1 MKNTDKKQKRLR
13 QRQEQKAFAKKVV
26 RRSAVA
32 AVILIIVIFA
42 LVNVVPSMLEK
53 SIDRALDSRD
63 FDRAMRY
70 AAFMGAEKETS
81 VSMRVGY
88 LSAEDLLAAGSYEE
102 AKAAFRELGSYE
114 DAAAKV
120 SECDYRAA
128 RNLMES
134 GDYESAARAF
144 AALNGYGDSGE
155 LADECRFRLAQ
166 MSYESGDLYGA
177 YQKFSALDDER
188 ANDWIVR
195 IAKEVTGETDTGL
208 ALASVNAVFEEEQ
221 TKAALTA
228 ARATLKEGWI
238 DVGYR
243 HTVARTQDG
252 RALAAGDNSCG
263 QCDVGQWTDI
273 TKICAGAYFTV
284 GLKSDGTVVAVGRNA
299 DGECKVDKWTDIVDI
314 AAGAFDTY
322 ALTAD
327 GSVLHTGSRKDDV
340 SGWKKMTSICA
351 GAYAAAGIDGSGNMQ
366 TTGID
371 CLLTADAP
379 LIIADVSTGYGAG
392 ITQSGKALATFGPL
406 DWDGAV
412 TLSCSG
418 TGVIGIDNEGRVL
431 THFFRESDN
440 LKYDFSAVT
449 QKALA
454 VAAGGGHHAVLLDD
468 GSVTVIG
475 GSTYGQADTASWKL
489 F

>member
-1 MKNTDKKQKRLR
+1 MKNTDKKQKRLH
-13 QRQEQKAFAKKVV
+13 QRRAQKAFAKKVV
-26 RRSAVA
+26 RCSAVA
-32 AVILIIVIFA
+32 AVILIIAIA
-42 LVNVVPSMLEK
+42 AAVNVVPPMLEK
-53 SIDRALDSRD
+53 SIDRALENRD
-63 FDRAMRY
+63 FDKAMRISAY
-70 AAFMGAEKETS
+70 MGAGKETS

-88 LSAEDLLAAGSYEE
+88 LSAEDLLNAGSYEA
-102 AKAAFRELGSYE
+102 AKTAFRELGSYE
-114 DAAAKV
+114 DAAVKV

-128 RNLMES
+128 RNLMDA

-144 AALNGYGDSGE
+144 AALNGYGDSGD

-166 MSYESGDLYGA
+166 MSYENGDLYGA
-177 YQKFSALDDER
+177 YQRFTALDDER
-188 ANDWIVR
+188 ANDWIVL

-208 ALASVNAVFEEEQ
+208 ALASVNGVFEQEQ
-221 TKAALTA
+221 RKAAMTA
-228 ARATLKEGWI
+228 ARATLREGLI

-243 HTVARTQDG
+243 HTVACTLDG
-252 RALAAGDNSCG
+252 RALAAGDNSFG

-284 GLKSDGTVVAVGRNA
+284 GLKRDGTVVAAGQND
-299 DGECKVDKWTDIVDI
+299 DGQCKVDNWTDIVDI

-327 GSVLHTGSRKDDV
+327 GRVLHTGSRKDDV

-371 CLLTADAP
+371 CLLSAGEP
-379 LIIADVSTGYGAG
+379 LIVADVSTGYGAG
-392 ITQSGKALATFGPL
+392 ITQSGEVLATFGEP

-418 TGVIGIDNEGRVL
+418 SGMLGIDTEGRVL
-431 THFFRESDN
+431 TRFFRESDN
-440 LKYDFSAVT
+440 MKYDFSAIT
-449 QKALA
+449 LKALA
-454 VAAGGGHHAVLLDD
+454 VAAGGSHHAVLLED

-475 GSTYGQADTASWKL
+475 GNTYGEANTASWKL